1 MSDTGGD
8 NAVAGQSLVLDDEA
22 TAPLTSAP
30 VTTGIYR
37 PTDLGGGPDAFTA
50 PAPAESGNTS
60 LGVFDGTPAAGTW
73 SLYVV
78 DDATGEFGSF
88 ASWGLTVRTKSD
100 PYPSTVNVSGMGTKV
115 FDVDVRLNG
124 LTHTYPDDLDVLLVG
139 PGGQRTRL
147 MSDVGAFHGV
157 TDLDLTFDDEA
168 TDVLPDEAAL
178 TPGTFKPTDA
188 DEDGYPDNFDP
199 APAPTA
205 DTSLS
210 TFDGTDPN
218 GTWSLYVM
226 DDAGRDVGTL
236 AGWSLDI
243 ETDGTAPTGTVVV
256 NGGGALTT
264 SHTVTLTLAATDPGS
279 PASGVTAMRFS
290 NDGVTW
296 SAFQPYAA
304 AATWTLSGG
313 DGTKSVYA
321 QFRDGS
327 GILSPVA
334 SDAISLD
341 STGPRATKVRP
352 RGGAKHVGVD
362 VKIRV
367 VASEALAAGSVTKR
381 TVVLRQKGVGKV
393 KAKVTYLAARNVIK
407 LVPKQPLDPDATYV
421 VKVRRVKDLNGL
433 VWDQKPAVNGAQRL
447 RSTFTTT

>member
-1 MSDTGGD
+1 
-8 NAVAGQSLVLDDEA
+8 
-22 TAPLTSAP
+22 
-30 VTTGIYR
+30 
-37 PTDLGGGPDAFTA
+37 
-50 PAPAESGNTS
+50 
-60 LGVFDGTPAAGTW
+60 
-73 SLYVV
+73 
-78 DDATGEFGSF
+78 
-88 ASWGLTVRTKSD
+88 
-100 PYPSTVNVSGMGTKV
+100 
-115 FDVDVRLNG
+115 
-124 LTHTYPDDLDVLLVG
+124 
-139 PGGQRTRL
+139 
-147 MSDVGAFHGV
+147 MSDVGTSYGV

-168 TDVLPDEAAL
+168 TDVLPDEAEL

-218 GTWSLYVM
+218 GTWSLYVV

-256 NGGGALTT
+256 NGGAALTT
-264 SHTVTLTLAATDPGS
+264 SHTVTLALAATDPGS

-290 NDGVTW
+290 NDGVSW

-313 DGTKSVYA
+313 DGTKTVYA

-327 GILSPVA
+327 GNLSPAA

-352 RGGAKHVGVD
+352 KSGAEGVNAGI
-362 VKIRV
+362 KIRV
-367 VASEALAAGSVTKR
+367 VASEALNPGSITKK

-393 KAKVTYLAARNVIK
+393 KADVTYVAARKVIK
-407 LVPKQPLDPDATYV
+407 LVPKKPLNPDAKYV
-421 VKVRRVKDLNGL
+421 VKVRGVTDLNGL
-433 VWDQKPAVNGAQRL
+433 RWDQKRTVPGIQPL
-447 RSTFTTT
+447 RSSFTTT